1 MWEELGL
8 KEQKKGGGISF
19 MSKKQRLELQL
30 ARLDEREQKLKET
43 REKKMADLLLLGNE
57 DSEEEGLGFKYKI
70 SPQDY
75 ALLQQAKEAQGIQQ
89 VQAQLGF

>member
-1 MWEELGL
+1 
-8 KEQKKGGGISF
+8 

-57 DSEEEGLGFKYKI
+57 DSEEEGFKYKI